1 VALGINCAGERD
13 VLGLWAGTGGEGAKA
28 WMGMLAELRNRGVE
42 DVCIVACDGLKGLP
56 EAITEIW
63 PQATV
68 QLSSVHTSC
77 WRGGPAGHRA
87 VRGGPMQ
94 TRAFEA
100 HMQTCPPG
108 RRRAA

>member
-42 DVCIVACDGLKGLP
+42 DCCIVACDGLKGLP

-100 HMQTCPPG
+100 LMQTCPSG